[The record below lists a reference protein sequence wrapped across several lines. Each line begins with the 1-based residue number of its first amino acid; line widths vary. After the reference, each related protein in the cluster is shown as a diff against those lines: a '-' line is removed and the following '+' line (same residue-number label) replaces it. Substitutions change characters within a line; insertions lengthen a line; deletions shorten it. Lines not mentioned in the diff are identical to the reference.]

1 MLTQGR
7 KLNEWSIV
15 RIATIFIF
23 KEIVHEV
30 WEIEHVIAVLI
41 EFKSYKHL

>member
-7 KLNEWSIV
+7 KLNERSTII
-15 RIATIFIF
+15 IATIFIF

-30 WEIEHVIAVLI
+30 WEIEHVIAALI
-41 EFKSYKHL
+41 KFKFYRYL